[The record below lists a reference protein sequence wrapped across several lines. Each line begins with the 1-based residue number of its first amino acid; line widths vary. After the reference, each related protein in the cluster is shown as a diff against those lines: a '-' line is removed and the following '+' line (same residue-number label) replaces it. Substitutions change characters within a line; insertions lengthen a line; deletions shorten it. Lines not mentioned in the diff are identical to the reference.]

1 MDQASLEA
9 VLAGLPVK
17 DIYYSKR
24 LGSTNEAAALWIEQ
38 GAPDLSLVVA
48 DEQTAGKGRLGR
60 KWFTWPGATLAF
72 SLILHIQKDLETFLP
87 RWSALGALAVCEAL
101 EEAYALQPEIKWPND
116 VLLDRRKAAGI
127 LAETVWLGEQPAGL
141 ILGIGIN
148 VAPASISEAALPKST
163 LFFPAACVDEFLPC
177 PVDRLR
183 LLRLVLERV
192 IAWRPRLVS
201 PELINTWET
210 HLAFRGE
217 WVQFFPGE
225 APSQAGLPLQ
235 TQNTPPPVL
244 EGKIVGLASDGA
256 LRLQTLAGDETQVQV
271 GDVRLRPV

>member
-17 DIYYSKR
+17 EIHYSER
-24 LGSTNEAAALWIEQ
+24 LGSTNDAAALWIEQ
-38 GAPDLSLVVA
+38 GAPDLALVVA

-60 KWFTWPGATLAF
+60 KWHTWPGAALAF
-72 SLILHIQKDLETFLP
+72 SLILHIQKDLETVLP

-101 EEAYALQPEIKWPND
+101 EETYAFQPEIKWPND

-127 LAETVWLGEQPAGL
+127 LAETVWSGDQPAGL

-148 VAPASISEAALPKST
+148 IAPASISEAALPKSS
-163 LFFPAACVDEFLPC
+163 LFLPAACLDEFLPC

-183 LLRLVLERV
+183 LLRLILEQV
-192 IAWRPRLVS
+192 IAWRPRLAS
-201 PELINTWET
+201 PELINAWEAR
-210 HLAFRGE
+210 LAFRGE
-217 WVQFFPGE
+217 WVRVFPGE
-225 APSQAGLPLQ
+225 APSQTGLPLQ
-235 TQNTPPPVL
+235 TESTPPPVL

-256 LRLQTLAGDETQVQV
+256 LRLQTLAGDETQVRV